1 MSLTPPSTESQT
13 VSAAAAPAAHFRYT
27 FEEFCEAALA
37 IERRRERIE
46 REGSTRPV
54 IPAAVPGRGAHLGWW
69 RRIVILLP
77 LAALYAAF
85 VPGRRGLPAG
95 LAPRP
100 GEHFLLR
107 VFAPIALYVLVMWV
121 IQLLARRA
129 QFAGARALRP
139 SPDERRARAVAW
151 VSVAVMITLVLVM
164 TVGDARTFD
173 RDGGLLHDLVL
184 LAVPWV
190 AIGTMGYLRHVD
202 PWRHVG
208 GQLRWSW
215 ATNPSVH
222 LEKTIVVDETAVHLS
237 DARTRHELRWD
248 GLAGIEETDNLFTL
262 VSGTVFYIL
271 PKRVLTPEQTVLVRN
286 VLAPPRPTF
295 TGGFP
300 VLPARPEGV
309 RGT

>member
-1 MSLTPPSTESQT
+1 MPVPPSSTT
-13 VSAAAAPAAHFRYT
+13 PLPVSGAGAPGVPFRYT
-27 FEEFCEAALA
+27 FEEFCEASLA
-37 IERRRERIE
+37 IERRRERVE
-46 REGSTRPV
+46 REGSPV
-54 IPAAVPGRGAHLGWW
+54 PAAIPGRGSRVGRW
-69 RRIVILLP
+69 RRVVILLP

-85 VPGRRGLPAG
+85 GPGRKGLPAP

-107 VFAPIALYVLVMWV
+107 LFTPVAFYAFVMWV

-139 SPDERRARAVAW
+139 SPGELRARAVAW
-151 VSVAVMITLVLVM
+151 VSVAIIVIAPTVLM
-164 TVGDARTFD
+164 MLGGPGMFG
-173 RDGGLLHDLVL
+173 RDEGLLHDLVL

-202 PWRHVG
+202 PWHYVG

-215 ATNPSVH
+215 NTNPSLH
-222 LEKTIVVDETAVHLS
+222 LEKTIAVDETACHLG
-237 DARTRHELRWD
+237 DVRTRHELRWD

-271 PKRVLTPEQTVLVRN
+271 PKRILTPEQVVFVRS
-286 VLAPPRPTF
+286 VLAPIRSKF

-300 VLPARPEGV
+300 VLPARPDGV
-309 RGT
+309 RER